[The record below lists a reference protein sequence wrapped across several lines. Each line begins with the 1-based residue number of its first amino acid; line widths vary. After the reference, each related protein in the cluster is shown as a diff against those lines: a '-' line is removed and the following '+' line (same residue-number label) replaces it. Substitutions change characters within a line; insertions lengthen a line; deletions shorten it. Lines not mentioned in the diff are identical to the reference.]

1 MNISAKQVAD
11 LRAKTGCGMMECKK
25 ALVEANGDFDEAVK
39 LLRERGLAVSAKKA
53 DRIASEGIVD
63 IMTDEAKGLTAI
75 IEVNS
80 ETDFVGKNASFQE
93 FVRGLLTIIINEKP
107 ADVAELLTLKYL
119 DTDFTVDGKIKDM
132 IFTIG
137 ENMNI
142 RRFEIIEG
150 TVSTYIHG
158 KGSIGVIIK
167 FEADDAAKNN
177 AGFAEF
183 AKNIALQVAAFPVAY
198 LDKES
203 VPASVIEEEKNILL
217 AQIKNDPKN
226 ANKPENIVAKM
237 VEGKIGKYYESNCL
251 LHQSYVKD
259 DSLTVG
265 KYVEAT
271 AKEFGAAIKVIG
283 FTRFEKGEGLQK
295 REDDLADEVA
305 KLISK

>member
-39 LLRERGLAVSAKKA
+39 ILRERGLAVSAKKA
-53 DRIASEGIVD
+53 DRIAAEGIVD
-63 IMTDEAKGLTAI
+63 IMYDEASGKAAI

-142 RRFEIIEG
+142 RRFEIIKG
-150 TVSTYIHG
+150 TLSTYIHG
-158 KGSIGVIIK
+158 KGSIGVVIK
-167 FEADDAAKNN
+167 FEADDAAKSNE
-177 AGFAEF
+177 GFAEF

-198 LDKES
+198 LDKDS
-203 VPASVIEEEKNILL
+203 VPASVIEEEKAILIS
-217 AQIKNDPKN
+217 QIKNDPKN
-226 ANKPENIVAKM
+226 ANKPDNIIEKM
-237 VEGKIGKYYESNCL
+237 VTGRIGKFYENNCL
-251 LHQSYVKD
+251 IEQAYVKD
-259 DSLTVG
+259 DSLSVG

-271 AKEFGAAIKVIG
+271 AKAFGGAIKVAG

-295 REDDLADEVA
+295 REENLGDEIA
-305 KLISK
+305 KLINK